1 MASGKTTLANE
12 IIKQIPHINKHSLAK
27 AVKDF
32 ADSLRIEDT
41 KNQFAAIE
49 KEKAERLLA
58 LEELKATE
66 TDYWL
71 YL

>member
-1 MASGKTTLANE
+1 MSKGPAGEARRDERIANE
-12 IIKQIPHINKHSLAK
+12 K

-49 KEKAERLLA
+49 QEKSERLLSFRGI
-58 LEELKATE
+58 KSNRN
-66 TDYWL
+66 
-71 YL
+71 